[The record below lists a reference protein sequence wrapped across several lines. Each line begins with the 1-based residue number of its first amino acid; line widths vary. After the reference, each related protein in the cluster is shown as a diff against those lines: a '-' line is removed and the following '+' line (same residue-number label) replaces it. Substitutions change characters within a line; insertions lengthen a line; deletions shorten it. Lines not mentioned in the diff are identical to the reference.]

1 VHRSRRT
8 LLLGILVT
16 GLVILLPV
24 ADLPTLG
31 AINGIDGDA
40 WPVLIPL
47 VSALAL
53 FLFGDRAERPA
64 HPVTVIAALL
74 TTAGLGFS
82 IVKLL
87 DAHRAVS
94 EAGGNVGIGAWALP
108 LTAAVALLGALLG
121 LSRRVG

>member
-1 VHRSRRT
+1 MHRSRRT
-8 LLLGILVT
+8 LLLGTLLAA
-16 GLVILLPV
+16 LVILLPV
-24 ADLPTLG
+24 AALPNLG
-31 AINGIDGDA
+31 TINGIDGNA

-47 VSALAL
+47 VVALVL

-64 HPVTVIAALL
+64 PPVTVIAALL
-74 TTAGLGFS
+74 ATAGLGFS

-94 EAGGNVGIGAWALP
+94 DAGGSVGIGAWALP
-108 LTAAVALLGALLG
+108 VTSAVALLGALLG